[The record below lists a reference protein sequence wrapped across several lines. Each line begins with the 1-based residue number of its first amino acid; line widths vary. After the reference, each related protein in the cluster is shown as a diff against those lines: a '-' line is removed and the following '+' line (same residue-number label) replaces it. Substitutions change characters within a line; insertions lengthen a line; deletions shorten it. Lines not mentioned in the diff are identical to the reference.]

1 MPLNLNGKIYYRT
14 AEACNIAGMSKN
26 TFLRWVKEGT
36 FPDVQCRDRR
46 GWRLF
51 TEDDLNRLKTEVH
64 KINKNHDQR
73 QRWPE
78 PR

>member
-1 MPLNLNGKIYYRT
+1 MPLNLNGKTYYRT

-26 TFLRWVKEGT
+26 TFLRWVKAGT
-36 FPDVQCRDRR
+36 FPDVQYRDRR

-64 KINKNHDQR
+64 RIDKDGSQR
-73 QRWPE
+73 
-78 PR
+78 